1 MALPTAPLLSFGAS
15 GTIAK
20 TLVYSKWKGRAYV
33 RRHVI
38 PSNPKTAA
46 QNLTRNAFAWSS
58 SVWKASPSL
67 LRSPWDRFATGQV
80 LTGRN
85 AFIGKNLALL
95 RSETDILLWLGSPGA
110 KGGLPLSTM
119 ALTATSQGFDC
130 VNTTP
135 ATPTGWAF
143 VRAVAAALETQNPQ
157 SGTDFLITAVEDLV
171 EGDDIQLVGLK
182 ATTEYTV
189 AAWIEW
195 TKADGSTAY
204 GVSINDT
211 ETTLA

>member
-20 TLVYSKWKGRAYV
+20 TIVYSKWKGRAYV

-38 PSNPKTAA
+38 PANPKTGA
-46 QNLTRNAFAWSS
+46 QTLTRNAFSFGS
-58 SVWKASPSL
+58 SVWKSSPTL

-85 AFIGKNLALL
+85 AFIGKNLELL
-95 RSETDILLWLGSPGA
+95 RSEVDVNLWLGSPGA
-110 KGGLPLSTM
+110 KGGLPFNSIV
-119 ALTATSQGFDC
+119 ATPVSQGFD
-130 VNTTP
+130 VTNEVP

-143 VRAVAAALETQNPQ
+143 VQGIAAALEEQNPQ
-157 SGTDFLITAVEDLV
+157 SGTDFLITAVVDLV
-171 EGDDIQLVGLK
+171 EGDPIQLTGLK

-211 ETTLA
+211 ATTQA